1 MNFSQYE
8 EHIREQLQLVTVLH
22 ISNAQRS
29 RSICEGLLAVGET
42 RGDDALMGFA
52 YYYLAESYFVDNQYP
67 LFISNLILGLEHQL
81 QASVPLLLAKSYNML
96 GISATYSGNASMG
109 MDHYLTSLQYAEQGG
124 LAYEQALANSN
135 IGNIYREMG
144 EPKTA
149 ITYLN
154 KALIQFETCTP
165 TQDRLR
171 NLVTTCSS
179 LAICYLDAGDSASA
193 LASFERQDK
202 GQNKLYDYTRIA
214 ALSFEIRYCNTVGN
228 LARRDAA
235 IEELL
240 SMVKSTVS
248 LMGVYDELF
257 ALYGFLHKIGYFDQ
271 LWRLL
276 CSMDALITQ
285 SGITHM
291 MLKTMSYKIY
301 YYQDKNME
309 DAYLTACTEHFA
321 LSRRLEEELRLSLK
335 NDIRLREELEKIKG
349 RQQQMQAEHKVLLE
363 KSRRDF
369 LTNLPNRE
377 WLNEYAEAAFD
388 RALRHSTRIAVEIL
402 DIDNFKQYNDTLG
415 HQAGDLY
422 LQALS
427 NLLCTLIDR
436 GFFCARHGGDEFVI
450 VYEDKSDAEIMSIA
464 EQLRRN
470 VMALCLTDENGHTYP
485 AITISQGVCSAVPV
499 TRQRLWD
506 FFHEADQALY
516 LAKNANRNTIR
527 LTPLLPDGVLRCQAR

>member
-8 EHIREQLQLVTVLH
+8 DPIRSQLHLVTVLH
-22 ISNAQRS
+22 ISNAPRS
-29 RSICEGLLAVGET
+29 RSICEGLLAAG
-42 RGDDALMGFA
+42 RARRDDALMGFA

-96 GISATYSGNASMG
+96 GIGASYCGNVSTA

-124 LAYEQALANSN
+124 LAYEAALANSN

-149 ITYLN
+149 IVYMK
-154 KALIQFETCTP
+154 KALRCFEDCQP
-165 TQDRLR
+165 TQDQQR
-171 NLVTTCSS
+171 NLSS
-179 LAICYLDAGDSASA
+179 TYSNLAACYLDAGDSAAA
-193 LASFERQDK
+193 LASFERRDK
-202 GQNKLYDYTRIA
+202 SQNELHDYLRIDS
-214 ALSFEIRYCNTVGN
+214 LSFEIEYCNTVEDFV
-228 LARRDAA
+228 RRDAA

-257 ALYGFLHKIGYFDQ
+257 ALCNLLHNIGYFDQ

-301 YYQDKNME
+301 YYQDKDMK
-309 DAYLTACTEHFA
+309 DAYLTACTEHFS
-321 LSRRLEEELRLSLK
+321 LSKRLEEELRLSLK
-335 NDIRLREELEKIKG
+335 NDILLREELEKIKG

-388 RALRHSTRIAVEIL
+388 RALRHSTPIAIEIL

-427 NLLCTLIDR
+427 NLLRTLIDK
-436 GFFCARHGGDEFVI
+436 GLFCARHGGDEFVI
-450 VYEDKSDAEIMSIA
+450 VYEDRSHAEITSIA
-464 EQLRRN
+464 ERLRRD
-470 VMALCLTDENGHTYP
+470 VMALCLTGENGQVCP
-485 AITISQGVCSAVPV
+485 AITISQGVCSAVPAD
-499 TRQRLWD
+499 RQRLWD
-506 FFHEADQALY
+506 FFHAADQALY
-516 LAKNANRNTIR
+516 HAKDANRNTIR
-527 LTPLLPDGVLRCQAR
+527 FTPLLPGGVLRCRSR